1 MIPARLAAYYGA
13 SFLTIGVLLPFW
25 PIWLENRGLDAEII
39 GLILGAGTAAKI
51 IANPLI
57 ANFADRSGE
66 RKRLIAWLTT
76 LALAAFL
83 LFPLVSGWMFILG
96 VNVLFFAL
104 WSTCMPLTESLT
116 MQAGRRLGFDYGR
129 VRLWGS
135 LTFIVSATGIGA
147 LLTDRN
153 PDLIHTVVV
162 ACLVLTLVTAWALP
176 DLRSDGT
183 TSDRFT
189 LLPVLRDWRFVV
201 FLVGI
206 GFIQASHAVYYGF
219 GTLNWR
225 RAGLSEDIIGWL
237 WAVGVIAEIVLFL
250 FSGAVVR
257 KIGPARLIA
266 FAGLAGLVRWFFT
279 ASTVS
284 LAPLF
289 LLQTLHAFT
298 FGAAHLGA
306 MHFIASRVPPGLS
319 ATAQSV
325 YSALVM
331 GLVMGIALFASG
343 HIFNAVG
350 SQAYI
355 AMAGMSAAGG
365 AIVYLLRRR
374 QRN

>member
-57 ANFADRSGE
+57 ANFADRTGE

-76 LALAAFL
+76 AALGVFL
-83 LFPLVSGWMFILG
+83 LFPLKSGWLFVLA
-96 VNVLFFAL
+96 VNVLFFGL

-116 MQAGRRLGFDYGR
+116 MQAGRQLGFDYGR

-135 LTFIVSATGIGA
+135 LTFIVAATGIGT

-153 PDLIHTVVV
+153 PDLVHTVVV
-162 ACLVLTLVTAWALP
+162 GCLILTVVAAWALP
-176 DLRSDGT
+176 DLRSEGT
-183 TSDRFT
+183 SSDRFT

-225 RAGLSEDIIGWL
+225 RAGISEDIIGWL

-257 KIGPARLIA
+257 RTGPARLIA
-266 FAGLAGLVRWFFT
+266 FAGLAGLVRWLFT

-284 LAPLF
+284 LVPLF
-289 LLQTLHAFT
+289 LLQVLHAFT

-306 MHFIASRVPPGLS
+306 MHFIASRVPPELS

-343 HIFNAVG
+343 HLFNAVG
-350 SQAYI
+350 SRAYI
-355 AMAGMSAAGG
+355 AMAVMSAAGG
-365 AIVYLLRRR
+365 AVVYLLRRR
-374 QRN
+374 

>member
-25 PIWLENRGLDAEII
+25 PIWLENRGLDAQAI
-39 GLILGAGTAAKI
+39 GLILGAGTTAKV

-57 ANFADRSGE
+57 ANYADRTGE

-76 LALAAFL
+76 MALAVFL
-83 LFPLVSGWMFILG
+83 LFPVVSGWTLILA
-96 VNVLFFAL
+96 VNVMFFGL

-135 LTFIVSATGIGA
+135 LTFIVAATGIGT

-153 PDLIHTVVV
+153 PDLVHSVVV
-162 ACLVLTLVTAWALP
+162 GCLVLTLVAAWALP
-176 DLRSDGT
+176 DLRSEGT
-183 TSDRFT
+183 SSDRFT
-189 LLPVLRDWRFVV
+189 LLPVLKDWRFVA

-225 RAGLSEDIIGWL
+225 RAGISEDIIGWL
-237 WAVGVIAEIVLFL
+237 WAVGVFAEIILFL

-266 FAGLAGLVRWFFT
+266 IAGFAGLLRWFLT
-279 ASTVS
+279 ASTIS

-289 LLQTLHAFT
+289 LLQTLHALT

-306 MHFIASRVPPGLS
+306 MHFVASRVPPGLS

-343 HIFNAVG
+343 HIFNTVG
-350 SQAYI
+350 GKAYI
-355 AMAGMSAAGG
+355 AMAIMSASGG
-365 AIVYLLRRR
+365 AIVYFLRRR
-374 QRN
+374 